1 MKNNKTQPT
10 EDVKKYKIGEKDD
23 SGHIIV
29 EILSKN
35 NEYVIY
41 EIDTPDINN
50 KLRVIIDGHTD
61 ESEKKI
67 TDRFN
72 LVKQKFIEAKGLLYR
87 SQNYGMM
94 KNRVAH
100 ALSTALSSNNQNPNE
115 EFDELIKQI
124 KSETK
129 KALNNRIYYLL
140 PASIIFISFFC
151 IVFFYNVEA
160 CIFSVLFGASLGG
173 ILSLLIFINNKHFE
187 EFSEGYYLIL
197 GLERIFLSNITAIIV
212 YVLIKAGIVLPSL
225 SDSSMWLTIS
235 IGIIAG
241 FSETLAP
248 SLLNK
253 IEQNNN

>member
-1 MKNNKTQPT
+1 MKNKKTQPT

-129 KALNNRIYYLL
+129 KVLNNRIYYLL
-140 PASIIFISFFC
+140 PASIIFI
-151 IVFFYNVEA
+151 
-160 CIFSVLFGASLGG
+160 
-173 ILSLLIFINNKHFE
+173 SLLIFINNKHFE